1 MSYVLGPRS
10 YEVGTGGVES
20 FRIVQL
26 DGEKVILNS
35 AAGTPIG
42 FATTYAAEGERV
54 SVQHLGV
61 DGTWELETA
70 GAVSAL
76 DLVFAADE
84 GRIQILPSEAGTY
97 RKIGI
102 ALKSAA
108 SAGEIIEVL
117 PYDFHAT
124 VTVT

>member
-1 MSYVLGPRS
+1 MSFVLGPRS

-20 FRIVQL
+20 FRIVQF
-26 DGEKVILNS
+26 DGGKVVLNS

-70 GAVSAL
+70 GALSAL
-76 DLVFAADE
+76 DLVFAADG
-84 GRIQILPSEAGTY
+84 GRIQALPSEAGTY

-102 ALKSAA
+102 ALNSAA

-117 PYDFHAT
+117 PYDFHAS
-124 VTVT
+124 VTV

>member
-1 MSYVLGPRS
+1 MSFVLGPRS

-20 FRIVQL
+20 FRIVQF
-26 DGEKVILNS
+26 DGDKVILNS

-42 FATTYAAEGERV
+42 FATTYALEGERV

-70 GAVSAL
+70 GAVTAGGF
-76 DLVFAADE
+76 VFAADQ
-84 GRIQILPSEAGTY
+84 GRIQALPASAGTY

-102 ALKSAA
+102 ALKGAA
-108 SAGEIIEVL
+108 GEGEIIEVL
-117 PYDFHAT
+117 PYDFHAS
-124 VTVT
+124 VSV

>member
-1 MSYVLGPRS
+1 MSFVLGPRS

-20 FRIVQL
+20 FRIVQF
-26 DGEKVILNS
+26 DGGKVVLNS

-70 GAVSAL
+70 GAVTAGG
-76 DLVFAADE
+76 LVFAADQ
-84 GRIQILPSEAGTY
+84 GRIQALPATAGTY

-124 VTVT
+124 VTV